1 MTQSKKK
8 IIDIIAGTRPNFVK
22 IASLFNQINIISKIK
37 KKYEFR
43 LIHTGQ
49 HYDKMLS
56 DTFFQ
61 ELRIPKPNFSLNVGS
76 GSHAFQTANIMKKY
90 EKIILKKPPNLCIVV
105 GDVNSTIACAISA
118 KKLGIKVAHIEA
130 GLRSGDI
137 SMPEEI
143 NRILTDSITD
153 YFFTTSKLANMNL
166 LKNGI
171 KKKNIFF
178 VGNTMIDTLKNNLN
192 KLKKP
197 SLWETNSLEVKSYY
211 LLTLHRPS
219 NVDDIKNLKK
229 IISIIKKFKNEKF
242 IFPVHPRTKK
252 KLNQIRNFDKN
263 LIISK
268 PLSYFNFNY
277 LLKNAKGII
286 TDSGGITEEATFFK
300 VPCFTMRENTERPET
315 INVGSNVLIGNNYNL
330 LKRSIN
336 EVNNN
341 RWKKSKVP
349 EKWDG
354 KTAYRIL
361 NIINKLI

>member
-1 MTQSKKK
+1 MQSKKK
-8 IIDIIAGTRPNFVK
+8 IIDIIAGARPNFVK
-22 IASLFNQINIISKIK
+22 IASLFIQISKTTKIK
-37 KKYEFR
+37 KKFKFR

-61 ELRIPKPNFSLNVGS
+61 ELKIPKPNFSLNVGS
-76 GSHAFQTANIMKKY
+76 GSHALQTANIMKKY

-105 GDVNSTIACAISA
+105 GDVNSTVACAISA

-130 GLRSGDI
+130 GLRSGDL

-153 YFFTTSKLANMNL
+153 YFFTTSRLANKNL

-171 KKKNIFF
+171 ESKNIYF

-192 KLKKP
+192 KLNKP
-197 SLWETNSLEVKSYY
+197 SLWEANSLANKSYY

-229 IISIIKKFKNEKF
+229 IISIIKTFNNEKF
-242 IFPVHPRTKK
+242 IFPVHPRTMQ
-252 KLNQIRNFDKN
+252 KLNQIKSLEKN
-263 LIISK
+263 LIISE
-268 PLSYFNFNY
+268 PLSYFHFNY

-315 INVGSNVLIGNNYNL
+315 INVGSNVLIGNNYDL

-336 EVNNN
+336 EVNRNK
-341 RWKKSKVP
+341 WKKSKVP

-354 KTAYRIL
+354 KAAYRIL
-361 NIINKLI
+361 NIIEKLL

>member
-1 MTQSKKK
+1 
-8 IIDIIAGTRPNFVK
+8 
-22 IASLFNQINIISKIK
+22 
-37 KKYEFR
+37 
-43 LIHTGQ
+43 
-49 HYDKMLS
+49 
-56 DTFFQ
+56 
-61 ELRIPKPNFSLNVGS
+61 
-76 GSHAFQTANIMKKY
+76 
-90 EKIILKKPPNLCIVV
+90 
-105 GDVNSTIACAISA
+105 
-118 KKLGIKVAHIEA
+118 
-130 GLRSGDI
+130 
-137 SMPEEI
+137 
-143 NRILTDSITD
+143 
-153 YFFTTSKLANMNL
+153 MNL

-171 KKKNIFF
+171 EKKNIFF

-197 SLWETNSLEVKSYY
+197 SLWETNSLAVKSYY

-252 KLNQIRNFDKN
+252 KLNQIRSFDKN

-315 INVGSNVLIGNNYNL
+315 INVGSNILIGNNYNL

-336 EVNNN
+336 EVNYN

-361 NIINKLI
+361 NIIDKLI